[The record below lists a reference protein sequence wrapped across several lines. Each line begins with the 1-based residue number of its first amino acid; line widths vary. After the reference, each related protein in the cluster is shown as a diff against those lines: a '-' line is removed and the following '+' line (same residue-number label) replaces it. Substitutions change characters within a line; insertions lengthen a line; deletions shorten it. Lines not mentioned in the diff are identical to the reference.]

1 VDISQIRSQFPY
13 LDRCVFLNHAGVS
26 PLPSSVADA
35 MRSYLD
41 DIEHHATAHEKQW
54 WKREDDLRD
63 YLAKLLNCDR
73 SEIAITKNTSEGI
86 SFIANGIAWK
96 PQDNVII
103 SNVEF
108 PANVYPWLA
117 LERKGVEIR
126 FAREREDGR
135 ITLEDVAALADA
147 GTRVIALSLVEYASG
162 FRIPAEEIGEFCRS
176 RGILFVLD
184 VFQAAGALDV
194 DVKDL
199 RADAVACAFH
209 KWLMGPEGIGFLY
222 IRKDVMAS
230 IDVLEW
236 GWKSVTV
243 PYTSFDYKLEPK
255 PDASRYECGT
265 LNTCGIYGAAAA
277 LELCLQA
284 SIDNVESRIIELT
297 DWLCNELSKR
307 GCKVF
312 SPRASGE
319 KSGIVSFVHPSKPA
333 CQIVRELA
341 ERNVIAVERAGRV
354 RVAPHYYNTYEDL
367 VQLLDC
373 VSS

>member
-1 VDISQIRSQFPY
+1 MDISQIRSQFPY

-26 PLPSSVADA
+26 PLPSSVAYA

-63 YLAKLLNCDR
+63 YLAQLLNCDR

-126 FAREREDGR
+126 FVSEREDGR
-135 ITLEDVAALADA
+135 ITLEDVTALVDA

-199 RADAVACAFH
+199 RADAIACAFH

-255 PDASRYECGT
+255 LDASRYECGT

-284 SIDNVESRIIELT
+284 GIDNVESRIIELT
-297 DWLCNELSKR
+297 DWLCDELSKR
-307 GCKVF
+307 RCKVL

-333 CQIVRELA
+333 SQIVRELA